1 MRYTSTYKNVTISS
15 SLDTYIKEVFDKF
28 EDYFD
33 RDFNCHATISK
44 VRENDLSKTV
54 EITIKCGKL
63 VFRAASTSDSFHKS
77 VDEVYEKI
85 KKQIR
90 RNKDKTLARK
100 RDGKVDI
107 KLKVAPISSDSE
119 IEAEKEVLVFGDNE
133 YTIEKRKSVSDKPM
147 NIEDAIALL
156 NEKCYVFLPFIN
168 SETDAVTIVYRIGG
182 GYGIIE

>member
-1 MRYTSTYKNVTISS
+1 MRYTSTYKNVKISFA
-15 SLDTYIKEVFDKF
+15 LDTYIQEAFEKF
-28 EDYFD
+28 EDYFG
-33 RDFNCHATISK
+33 RDFSCHATISK
-44 VRENDLSKTV
+44 IRENDLSKTV

-63 VFRAASTSDSFHKS
+63 IFRAAHTSDSFHKS

-90 RNKDKTLARK
+90 RNKDKTLAKK
-100 RDGKVDI
+100 RDGKVDV
-107 KLKVAPISSDSE
+107 KLKVTSISSDSE
-119 IEAEKEVLVFGDNE
+119 IETEKEVLVFGDNE

-156 NEKCYVFLPFIN
+156 NKKGYVFLPFIN
-168 SETDAVTIVYRIGG
+168 SETDAVTIVYRIGD